1 MHLIMLCIPETTT
14 SLIEQT
20 SNVFDQVMN
29 INVKGVWLCMKYEI
43 PPMIKIGSGVIVNT
57 SLERM

>member
-1 MHLIMLCIPETTT
+1 
-14 SLIEQT
+14 
-20 SNVFDQVMN
+20 MN

-57 SLERM
+57 SSGEDVIGIPQ